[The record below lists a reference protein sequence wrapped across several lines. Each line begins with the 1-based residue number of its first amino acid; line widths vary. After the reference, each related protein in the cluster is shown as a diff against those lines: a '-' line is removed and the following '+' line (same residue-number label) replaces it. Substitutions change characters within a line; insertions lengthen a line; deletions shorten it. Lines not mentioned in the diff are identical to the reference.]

1 MSPTPEPPVKTGRSI
16 AIVTPRIGLNIA
28 VIATLAVV
36 PAYAALTG
44 NAFALTLFTRVVI
57 LAIAALSLNLIMGFG
72 GMVSFGHAAY
82 LGIGGYA
89 VGILAHHGIHD
100 GFLQFGVAIVA
111 SAAIA
116 LVIGA

>member
-1 MSPTPEPPVKTGRSI
+1 MSSTPKPPVKTGWSI
-16 AIVTPRIGLNIA
+16 GIVTPRIGLNIA

-82 LGIGGYA
+82 WESAVMRLG
-89 VGILAHHGIHD
+89 
-100 GFLQFGVAIVA
+100 F
-111 SAAIA
+111 
-116 LVIGA
+116 